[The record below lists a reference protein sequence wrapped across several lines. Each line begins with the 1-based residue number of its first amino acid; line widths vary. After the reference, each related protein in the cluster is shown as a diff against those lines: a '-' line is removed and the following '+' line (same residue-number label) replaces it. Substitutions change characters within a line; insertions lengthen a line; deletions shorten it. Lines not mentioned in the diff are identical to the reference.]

1 MACAHE
7 KGEGERKKEKG
18 EGEEKG
24 EGGLVSLFRGER
36 EREREK
42 EKEKEKIVNREQ
54 LLYVFHENTSCL
66 TNLFNLSSRS
76 VSLRD
81 PISKL
86 LSRKQRTHNSC

>member
-36 EREREK
+36 ERERK
-42 EKEKEKIVNREQ
+42 REG
-54 LLYVFHENTSCL
+54 
-66 TNLFNLSSRS
+66 
-76 VSLRD
+76 
-81 PISKL
+81 K
-86 LSRKQRTHNSC
+86 RKDRKPRTVIIRLPRKY